1 MSSIHNEAGF
11 LKQYKPLSRPQLI
24 YSALIFLLCTVLIL
38 FLFTYRQDE
47 KQFAKLS
54 DSLFRSQM
62 LSSTLNMHYTLA
74 FPEDFG
80 IEQYQAVLPCY
91 SALSHLYSQ
100 ASTENMLACLAEINP
115 EKLNEEDAY
124 TLKLLLRSLD
134 NSLNLNSYTYYE
146 EPLSPSSGMQSQ
158 LPILL
163 AEYTFR
169 TQQDISDYLSLLEQT
184 GNYFSS
190 LLRYEQEKAAVG
202 LFMPASS
209 LEKVI
214 EQCNSILTKESLQ
227 QGNHFL
233 QTTFRERL
241 ISLQKA
247 GILAEEEIARYEAE
261 NNRLLKD
268 VLLPAYQ
275 ALGDGLFLLT
285 DESISLT
292 GLGAKPLGKEY
303 YLHLLR
309 SETGSYR
316 DIEEIRS
323 MLYNTLQIEY
333 DTIRSLAAQ
342 NPEVVDFISLGETPA
357 FPYTAAEEMLTD
369 LQLRMQQDFP
379 ALPAAS
385 PSVDVKNVSPSLE
398 QYCAPAFYLTPPL
411 DDTDTN
417 VIYINQKN
425 SPAGLDLYTTLAHEG
440 YPGHLYQTVYNNRT
454 LLNNTDNPVR
464 ELLWYGGY
472 LEGWALY
479 VEFHSFDFASDVMKE
494 QERNTEAV
502 YIQMEK
508 HNRSMQLCLY
518 SLLDIMIHYDNASY
532 SQIAEV
538 LKQFGITEPASAD
551 AVYTYIAE
559 EPCNYLKY
567 YLGYLEI
574 LALRDIFME
583 KSGTNYSDLDFHQF
597 YLDAGPSDFL
607 SLRELLVPPTDNNPA
622 GLYPSSIMDS
632 K

>member
-1 MSSIHNEAGF
+1 MKHN
-11 LKQYKPLSRPQLI
+11 KPLSLRQLI
-24 YSALIFLLCTVLIL
+24 TVLLTYFLCTMLIL
-38 FLFTYRQDE
+38 LLFSYKQDE
-47 KQFAKLS
+47 KQFARIS
-54 DSLFRSQM
+54 DNLFRSQM

-74 FPEDFG
+74 CPEDFG
-80 IEQYQAVLPCY
+80 IEEYEAVLPCY
-91 SALSHLYSQ
+91 SALSHLHNQ
-100 ASTENMLACLAEINP
+100 ASTENILTSLAELNP
-115 EKLNEEDAY
+115 EKLDEDNAY

-134 NSLNLNSYTYYE
+134 NSLELNSYAYYE

-169 TQQDISDYLSLLEQT
+169 DKQDISDYLSLLEQT
-184 GNYFSS
+184 GDYFAS
-190 LLRYEQEKAAVG
+190 LLRYEREKAAAG
-202 LFMPASS
+202 LIMPASS

-214 EQCNSILTKESLQ
+214 SQCDFILTEEELQ
-227 QGNHFL
+227 QGSHFL
-233 QTTFRERL
+233 QTTFEERL
-241 ISLQKA
+241 ALLQENGLLTAKDASLYQ
-247 GILAEEEIARYEAE
+247 AE
-261 NNRLLKD
+261 NDRLLRT
-268 VLLPAYQ
+268 VMLPAYQ
-275 ALGDGLFLLT
+275 ALADGLFLLT
-285 DESISLT
+285 DETIPLT

-303 YLHLLR
+303 YQCLLR

-316 DIEEIRS
+316 SIEEIRTL
-323 MLYNTLQIEY
+323 LYNTLQTEY
-333 DTIRSLAAQ
+333 DTIRSLATQ
-342 NPEVVDFISLGETPA
+342 NPEVVNFISRGEPPA
-357 FPYTAAEEMLTD
+357 FPYTTAEEMLTD
-369 LQLRMQQDFP
+369 LQLRMQENFP
-379 ALPAAS
+379 ALPATS
-385 PSVDVKNVSPSLE
+385 PSVTVKNVSSSLE

-425 SPAGLDLYTTLAHEG
+425 SPTGVDLYTTLAHEG
-440 YPGHLYQTVYNNRT
+440 YPGHLYQTVYNNRR
-454 LLNNTDNPVR
+454 LLSEEENPVR

-479 VEFHSFDFASDVMKE
+479 VEFLSFDYASDVLCE
-494 QERNTEAV
+494 AHQNTESI

-538 LKQFGITEPASAD
+538 LKQFGINDPDSAD
-551 AVYTYIAE
+551 AIYTYIAE

-574 LALRDIFME
+574 LALRDTARGKM
-583 KSGTNYSDLDFHQF
+583 GANYSDHTFHQF

-607 SLRELLVPPTDNNPA
+607 SLRELLDSHISQETSDT
-622 GLYPSSIMDS
+622 YFSSIMDS